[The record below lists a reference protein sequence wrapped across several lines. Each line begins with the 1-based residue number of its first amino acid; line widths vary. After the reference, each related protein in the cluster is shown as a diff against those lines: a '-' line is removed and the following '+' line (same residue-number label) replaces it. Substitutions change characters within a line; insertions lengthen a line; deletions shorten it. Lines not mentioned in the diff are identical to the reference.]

1 MPGAVHALAQEP
13 HMLMLQGAVLHPTE
27 GGVGVR
33 RACLQGAS
41 SLAGESARL
50 SAPGLSARHGVG

>member
-1 MPGAVHALAQEP
+1 
-13 HMLMLQGAVLHPTE
+13 MLMLQGAVLHPTE